1 MMKDHMT
8 SRIISVIFCL
18 LTSGL
23 MLPAQAASLLQSV
36 TAITQVFG
44 DGQQVVA
51 VALKYSQPID
61 GSKLKASMFKVS
73 EVVPPQLLQ
82 HDFGQPAPT
91 QPETDSREISRVY
104 TNTAPAI
111 SATGKKGAYVIL
123 ELAYTYHYLPPFKE
137 PGKGG
142 HGTQKQG
149 AGNQQRRMLP
159 QRVEIIKAYNGITR
173 IDDLK
178 AQVCQVKDIKTVS
191 GAKSSA
197 FNTPVT
203 STKTINLVVD
213 DFQQLIYKDETSG
226 LSMAYNLFVP
236 KDYDATKH
244 YPLVLFMPDATV
256 TSPNNETTRTLTQG
270 TGAIIWATP
279 GEQAKHPCFVLAPQ
293 YPLQIINDDWETN
306 DYMDMTVNLIHELEN
321 KYSIDTH
328 RMYTT
333 GQSGGCMLSFAID
346 NKYPDLFAASLLVA
360 GKWDSTRV
368 SRFVTHHQKMWMFC
382 GEGDF
387 GAMPSMTGI
396 THALEKLGAK
406 VSKTTWDGRSTP
418 EQWKGLC
425 AKIDAEGNDFRWVT
439 FPKGSVFRPGHEDG
453 MEHLQTWRVVYGIEG
468 ARDWLF
474 RQSK

>member
-1 MMKDHMT
+1 M
-8 SRIISVIFCL
+8 
-18 LTSGL
+18 
-23 MLPAQAASLLQSV
+23 
-36 TAITQVFG
+36 
-44 DGQQVVA
+44 
-51 VALKYSQPID
+51 
-61 GSKLKASMFKVS
+61 
-73 EVVPPQLLQ
+73 
-82 HDFGQPAPT
+82 
-91 QPETDSREISRVY
+91 
-104 TNTAPAI
+104 
-111 SATGKKGAYVIL
+111 
-123 ELAYTYHYLPPFKE
+123 
-137 PGKGG
+137 
-142 HGTQKQG
+142 
-149 AGNQQRRMLP
+149 
-159 QRVEIIKAYNGITR
+159 
-173 IDDLK
+173 
-178 AQVCQVKDIKTVS
+178 
-191 GAKSSA
+191 
-197 FNTPVT
+197 
-203 STKTINLVVD
+203 
-213 DFQQLIYKDETSG
+213 